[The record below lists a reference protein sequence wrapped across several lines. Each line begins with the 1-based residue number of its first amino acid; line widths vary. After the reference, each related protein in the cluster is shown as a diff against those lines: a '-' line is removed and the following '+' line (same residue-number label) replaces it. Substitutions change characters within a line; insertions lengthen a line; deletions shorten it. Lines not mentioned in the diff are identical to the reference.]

1 MPSNIPESQTDMR
14 RYIFP
19 LLIGVIGCAILVAL
33 GIWQLQRLD
42 WKESMLADMQAGIDA
57 PAVPLPAEVDP
68 SMKYMPVT
76 VSGATTGDEIDVL
89 SGTKEQGGG
98 YQIVS
103 RFVTDDGRAIMIDRG
118 FVPQEM
124 RHVERP
130 PTRLTIRGNLHWPD
144 ERGSSTPAPNLDENI
159 WFARD
164 VPAMAELLDTLPILV
179 VASRVEGDAQG
190 VQPIPVGIEGV
201 PNNHL
206 SYAVQWFM
214 IAAVWAGMTVG
225 LIWRIRQRTY

>member
-1 MPSNIPESQTDMR
+1 MR
-14 RYIFP
+14 RYLFP
-19 LLIGVIGCAILVAL
+19 LLLGIVGCAILIQL
-33 GIWQLQRLD
+33 GTWQLRRLE
-42 WKESMLADMQAGIDA
+42 WKQGMLSQIQTRIDA
-57 PAVPLPAEVDP
+57 EPVPLPDTVDP

-76 VSGATTGDEIDVL
+76 VSGTTTGDEIDVL

-103 RFVTDDGRAIMIDRG
+103 RFMTDDGRAIMVDRG
-118 FVPQEM
+118 FVPQQA
-124 RHVERP
+124 RHAQRG

-144 ERGSSTPAPNLDENI
+144 EKASATPEPNLDENI

-164 VPAMAELLDTLPILV
+164 VPAMARQLDTQPVLV
-179 VASRVEGDAQG
+179 VASLVEGDSQG
-190 VQPIPVGIEGV
+190 VEPIPVAIEGI

-214 IAAVWAGMTVG
+214 IAAVWAGMTVA
-225 LIWRIRQRTY
+225 LIWRIRRRTY